1 MSDKTEEATPQRLK
15 KAREDGDSGSSA
27 YAAQAT
33 GFVVAVAIVPW
44 AVRAL
49 VLQSSEALRVAIA
62 DAASEHPS
70 VRIDPFELG
79 QSVLMLVVPIVAAVG
94 VAAAVAHL
102 VQTGA
107 VMATTRLALKLER
120 LNPFEG
126 LKNLFSTT
134 RLFAV
139 VRALVAALLVGWLA
153 YRGILDHVVD
163 VARLRGRIQWAGP
176 LVAELA
182 GTLAWR
188 AALLGLGLG
197 LLDLV
202 VTRSA
207 WRKRLRMGKDEVKRE
222 RKDADGDPQ
231 LKAARERARHEMLAQ
246 VTVANVRQATVV
258 VVNPTHLANALR
270 YDVDAGDQAPV
281 LVASGRGDL
290 AAAMRRAA
298 EQCSIPVL
306 QDIPL
311 AHVLIELPVGQE
323 IPETLYE
330 AVSEVLREVGA
341 HRRSK
346 EQDVAV
352 DRQ

>member
-1 MSDKTEEATPQRLK
+1 MSDKTEEATPRRLK
-15 KAREDGDSGSSA
+15 KAREEGDSGSSA
-27 YAAQAT
+27 YAAQAM

-49 VLQSSEALRVAIA
+49 VLRSSEALRVALA
-62 DAASEHPS
+62 AAASEHPS
-70 VRIDPFELG
+70 VHIDPFELG
-79 QSVLMLVVPIVAAVG
+79 QSVLALVVPLIAAVG

-107 VMATTRLALKLER
+107 VVATKRLALKLER

-139 VRALVAALLVGWLA
+139 ARALAAALIVGWLA

-163 VARLRGRIQWAGP
+163 VARLRGRLQWAGP
-176 LVAELA
+176 LVAEVA

-188 AALLGLGLG
+188 SALIGLGLG

-222 RKDADGDPQ
+222 HKDAEGDPQ
-231 LKAARERARHEMLAQ
+231 LKAARERAHHEMLAQ
-246 VTVANVRQATVV
+246 ATVANVRKATVV

-270 YDVDAGDQAPV
+270 YDVEVGDQAPV

-290 AAAMRRAA
+290 AAMMVRAA
-298 EQCSIPVL
+298 GQYSIPVL
-306 QDIPL
+306 QDVPL

-323 IPETLYE
+323 IPEALYE
-330 AVSEVLREVGA
+330 AVAEVLREVGA
-341 HRRSK
+341 HREPK
-346 EQDVAV
+346 VQDVAI
-352 DRQ
+352 DHQ